1 MNVIYIF
8 IKHNCII
15 YIIYVFIHMYIYSTH
30 IYIYIYVMENEPRN
44 KFCTQIMLQ
53 GLSTLFIT
61 LGKKSEINK
70 PKRCLWDYSKYLLYE
85 EEWTLSTINYI

>member
-1 MNVIYIF
+1 
-8 IKHNCII
+8 
-15 YIIYVFIHMYIYSTH
+15 
-30 IYIYIYVMENEPRN
+30 MENEPRN

-70 PKRCLWDYSKYLLYE
+70 PKRCLWESSKYLLYE